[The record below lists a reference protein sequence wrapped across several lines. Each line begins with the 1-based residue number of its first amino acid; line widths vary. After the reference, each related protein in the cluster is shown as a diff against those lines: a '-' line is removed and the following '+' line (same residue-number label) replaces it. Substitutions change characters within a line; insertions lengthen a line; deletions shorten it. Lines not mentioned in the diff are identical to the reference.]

1 MHVSHHHKYWFTIIE
16 VLVALVSTGI
26 WVLAIMG
33 AIQTATRTMTMT
45 RSQVVAI
52 NLAREWIEAVFN
64 KRDTNRQLFPSKK
77 DQCRLANSTSS
88 TGTNCEN
95 DARFWSRVWPD
106 WWEFST
112 LSSSPILRGMSSQ
125 DNTQLNWPFKFHP
138 IASADAIEWFFNNN
152 FNPQKKLVYIPSTRY
167 VSTNLDCLHA
177 GNYYEEKLPLN
188 EFQVCLVNGKRWP
201 CGTLDSSC
209 NWTPATWAQINTK
222 YGQFRRYI
230 TTQGII
236 KKDANSTDL
245 ALNCVSGSTVGC
257 GDSSPKEL
265 RFCSIVDYVVDN
277 SARRVE
283 LCSVITNFA
292 K

>member
-1 MHVSHHHKYWFTIIE
+1 MHISRHHKNWFTVIE
-16 VLVALVSTGI
+16 VLVALVATGI

-95 DARFWSRVWPD
+95 DARLGSKSWPD
-106 WWEFST
+106 WWAFT
-112 LSSSPILRGMSSQ
+112 TATTNQPLLRSMTSQ
-125 DNTQLNWPFKFHP
+125 DNTQVNWPFKFHP
-138 IASADAIEWFFNNN
+138 VIFVNSLAWFTGKNYNPIKNFTLVGNVAS
-152 FNPQKKLVYIPSTRY
+152 
-167 VSTNLDCLHA
+167 NLPCWMWLQ
-177 GNYYEEKLPLN
+177 GNIKN
-188 EFQVCLVNGKRWP
+188 ELQVCLVNGKRWP

-209 NWTPATWAQINTK
+209 AWTAATGAQINTK

-236 KKDANSTDL
+236 NKNDNADFSND
-245 ALNCVSGSTVGC
+245 CVSGWA
-257 GDSSPKEL
+257 DSKCADGSPKEL
-265 RFCSIVDYVVDN
+265 RFCSIVDYIVDS